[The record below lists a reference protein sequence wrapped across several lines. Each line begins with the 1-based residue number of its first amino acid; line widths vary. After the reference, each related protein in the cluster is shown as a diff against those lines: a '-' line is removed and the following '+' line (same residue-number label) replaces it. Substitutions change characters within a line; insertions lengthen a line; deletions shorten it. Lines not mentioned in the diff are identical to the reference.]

1 VTGAATPPP
10 SGPPRPPETDPRIE
24 ELRAM
29 REESDHLDDVID
41 DARDA
46 VNAAHRADAMRSPG
60 TQWRDE
66 EGATGPQ
73 TPRDEE
79 ESMDRSSDKHGPRL
93 DDEMKKEV
101 EGQVRSGRPTRAE
114 EWHDPEPPE
123 DENSPDVAEQ
133 IEARAA
139 AERGRTAHVAD
150 PDSPRDEP
158 TQE

>member
-1 VTGAATPPP
+1 MSSDRAPQP
-10 SGPPRPPETDPRIE
+10 SGPPEADPRIGQ
-24 ELRAM
+24 LRAM
-29 REESDHLDDVID
+29 GEDSEHLDEVIEE
-41 DARDA
+41 ARNA
-46 VNAAHRADAMRSPG
+46 VSAAHRADSMRSSG
-60 TQWRDE
+60 SEQRDE
-66 EGATGPQ
+66 EGGTGPPP
-73 TPRDEE
+73 TGEE
-79 ESMDRSSDKHGPRL
+79 NSMDRSSDKHGPRL
-93 DDEMKKEV
+93 DDAMKKEV